1 MLFRPNATSHFFFSL
16 VTRLTQPKV
25 SAILQALGCRGP
37 LGGAAMFVSVSR
49 EASECRLYAEQCADK
64 ARFASGPKLR
74 QDFLD
79 MEQRWLGLARC
90 YDFQSDWSFFRRSKP
105 RPLPLGRQGE
115 FAPSMGI
122 ESFICYA

>member
-25 SAILQALGCRGP
+25 SARLQAIGMSGA

-64 ARFASGPKLR
+64 ARFASDPKLR

-90 YDFQSDWSFFRRSKP
+90 Y
-105 RPLPLGRQGE
+105 E
-115 FAPSMGI
+115 FPERLEFLSAI
-122 ESFICYA
+122 EASSASVGPTRVS